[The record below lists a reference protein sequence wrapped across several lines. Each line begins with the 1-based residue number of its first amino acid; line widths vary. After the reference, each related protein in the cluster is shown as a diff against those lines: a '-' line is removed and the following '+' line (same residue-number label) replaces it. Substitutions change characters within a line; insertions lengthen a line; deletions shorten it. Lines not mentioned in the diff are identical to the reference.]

1 MFPRKKLST
10 DYEETGDY
18 GQYQYTYCQ
27 IPRRLVANS
36 QIDLYNDASIW
47 TSPSS
52 IIVDGWV
59 ITEHSEPVDN
69 TETGFKIIGAAGEL
83 ATVRPWWGW
92 YSINSDQAPAS
103 GNISYHVSTAR
114 RHALAVIKD
123 GNVWFGVAGN
133 APFPISLT
141 TSDTSIAA
149 DWCCIKWDSE
159 GILYLWTDEAGT
171 IKERIWQGS
180 FGVATTIATGTKPA
194 AIIHRGLHYLYW
206 VDGTAIKGQVRDNA
220 GNVVVSTF
228 TAVAS
233 GVDDQGIDADY
244 SIGQG
249 GAFRVGLWYTASGTL
264 TQVTGD
270 GVTFS

>member
-1 MFPRKKLST
+1 M
-10 DYEETGDY
+10 
-18 GQYQYTYCQ
+18 
-27 IPRRLVANS
+27 
-36 QIDLYNDASIW
+36 
-47 TSPSS
+47 
-52 IIVDGWV
+52 
-59 ITEHSEPVDN
+59 
-69 TETGFKIIGAAGEL
+69 
-83 ATVRPWWGW
+83 
-92 YSINSDQAPAS
+92 
-103 GNISYHVSTAR
+103 
-114 RHALAVIKD
+114 
-123 GNVWFGVAGN
+123 
-133 APFPISLT
+133 
-141 TSDTSIAA
+141 
-149 DWCCIKWDSE
+149 
-159 GILYLWTDEAGT
+159 
-171 IKERIWQGS
+171 
-180 FGVATTIATGTKPA
+180 ATTIATGTKPA